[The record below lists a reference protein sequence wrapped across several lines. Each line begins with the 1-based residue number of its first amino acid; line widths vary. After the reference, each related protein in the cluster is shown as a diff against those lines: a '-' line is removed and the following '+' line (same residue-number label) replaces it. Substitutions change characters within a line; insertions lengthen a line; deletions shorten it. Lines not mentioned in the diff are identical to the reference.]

1 MGPEWLRRHR
11 MNDATRPAGSPS
23 GTRKALIWTPGR
35 EAENK
40 DGKDYG
46 RHLTERQI
54 KQREGQRKAKIKA

>member
-1 MGPEWLRRHR
+1 